1 MGAASELNLKAR
13 ELLAE
18 ALQLDVS
25 EVPEDAAIGVTDR
38 WDSLAHMRL
47 IMALEA
53 HLGKPVDTDAMVA
66 IEDISGI
73 VDILKTA

>member
-1 MGAASELNLKAR
+1 MSAASEITATAR
-13 ELLAE
+13 ELLAS
-18 ALQLDVS
+18 ALQVSVS

-47 IMALEA
+47 IMALEE
-53 HLGKPVDTDAMVA
+53 HLGKTVDTDAMVA

-73 VDILKTA
+73 EDILKSA